1 MIKDFQLIISGIIVY
16 YVIKGSLPPPKMK
29 NLGGM
34 FDRNDALLSCQLN
47 Q

>member
-1 MIKDFQLIISGIIVY
+1 MIRDFQLIISGIIVY

-29 NLGGM
+29 NLGET
-34 FDRNDALLSCQLN
+34 FDQNDAPLNCQLN